1 MMVLEKGLL
10 NYEGDSVLMG
20 CVKEFKYLPNLSN
33 VCCIEGFP
41 SVKITYLGG
50 FWVLMEFDSIE
61 SCEKFQKH
69 NGVILEGKLVVVRAK
84 EVTGWVPEFRLDDN
98 LQQKDDKKDDRD
110 NNLFDIESSHDDDVG
125 EEVLDS
131 FQNNNID
138 KNSKKESN
146 IHEDW
151 LTGNPFGLE
160 Q

>member
-33 VCCIEGFP
+33 
-41 SVKITYLGG
+41 
-50 FWVLMEFDSIE
+50 
-61 SCEKFQKH
+61 
-69 NGVILEGKLVVVRAK
+69 VILEGKLVVVRAK

-151 LTGNPFGLE
+151 LTWNPFGLE